1 MPAFEYL
8 ALDQNGREKKGILE
22 GDSAR
27 QIRSQLR
34 DQGLSP
40 LTVDESNKKEKTR
53 GGDTATGRFR
63 GSLKTAELSLIIRQI
78 ATLTSAGTPLEESL
92 AATAKH
98 SEKNKVK
105 SLLLTVRSKLMEGHS
120 FAEALSQY
128 PKVFPEMF
136 RATVSAGEQSGH
148 LDGVLE
154 RLADFSEDRQST
166 EATVKKAL
174 VYPVFL
180 VVISIAIVGLMLAVV
195 VPKVVETFDD
205 LGQELPGI
213 TLALIAASDFVQAWG
228 LFVVI
233 ATVVAIIAFNRAMLV
248 ETFKFKVHKFVLQLP
263 IAGKL
268 VRSANAAS
276 FARTLSILA
285 ASGVPVLEA
294 LDIASQVISNR
305 PMRQAVLEASAKVR
319 EGTSLSR
326 ALENSRQFPPM
337 LLHLIASGEGSGRL
351 GFMLEKAANH
361 LEREQDTAVSS
372 ALGILQPT
380 IVLIMGAAILAI
392 VLGILLP
399 IFELND
405 MVG

>member
-8 ALDQNGREKKGILE
+8 ALDGKGREKKGILE

-27 QIRSQLR
+27 QIRGQLR

-40 LTVDESNKKEKTR
+40 LKVEQSNKKEARTS
-53 GGDTATGRFR
+53 GGGGGASFR

-98 SEKNKVK
+98 AEKNKIK
-105 SLLLTVRSKLMEGHS
+105 SLLLTVRSKLMEGHT
-120 FAEALSQY
+120 FAEALGQY

-166 EATVKKAL
+166 QATVKKAL

-180 VVISIAIVGLMLAVV
+180 VVVSIAIVSLMLAVV
-195 VPKVVETFDD
+195 VPQVVETFDD

-213 TLALIAASDFVQAWG
+213 TLALIAASDFIQAWG
-228 LFVVI
+228 LMLFGAI
-233 ATVVAIIAFNRAMLV
+233 AVGVFLFSRAMQA
-248 ETFKFKVHKFVLQLP
+248 EPFKYRVHKFLLRLP
-263 IAGKL
+263 LVGKL

-305 PMRQAVLEASAKVR
+305 PMREAVIEASVKVR

-351 GFMLEKAANH
+351 GFMLEKAATH
-361 LEREQDTAVSS
+361 LEREQDSAVSG
-372 ALGILQPT
+372 ALGILQPA
-380 IVLIMGAAILAI
+380 IVLVMGAAILAI

-405 MVG
+405 LVA

>member
-40 LTVDESNKKEKTR
+40 LTVDESNKKEKTS
-53 GGDTATGRFR
+53 GSDNATGSFR

-228 LFVVI
+228 LVVVI
-233 ATVVAIIAFNRAMLV
+233 AAVIAIIAFSRAMLV

>member
-40 LTVDESNKKEKTR
+40 LAVDESNKKEKNNA
-53 GGDTATGRFR
+53 GDKATGSFR

-105 SLLLTVRSKLMEGHS
+105 SLLLTVRSKLMEGHT

-213 TLALIAASDFVQAWG
+213 TLALIAASEFVQAWG
-228 LFVVI
+228 LVVVI
-233 ATVVAIIAFNRAMLV
+233 AAVIGIIAFNRAMLV
-248 ETFKFKVHKFVLQLP
+248 ETFKFKVHKFLLQLP

>member
-1 MPAFEYL
+1 MAAFEYL
-8 ALDQNGREKKGILE
+8 ALDQNGREQKGILE

-34 DQGLSP
+34 EQGLSP
-40 LTVDESNKKEKTR
+40 LTVDESNKKEKTS
-53 GGDTATGRFR
+53 GSDNATGRFR

-105 SLLLTVRSKLMEGHS
+105 SLLLTVRSKVMEGHS

-228 LFVVI
+228 VVVVI
-233 ATVVAIIAFNRAMLV
+233 AAIVAIIAFNRAMV
-248 ETFKFKVHKFVLQLP
+248 SETFKFKVHKFILQLP

-351 GFMLEKAANH
+351 GFMLEKAASH